1 VAQDR
6 AGGGGGGGGGG
17 GRFGMPLHL
26 IRIFN

>member
-17 GRFGMPLHL
+17 GRFGMPLQL